1 MAEPLRIVIADDNY
15 LVREGTRRLLE
26 DSGQVTVQAAVGS
39 APELLDAVR
48 RARPDAVLT
57 DIRMPPAGSAGR
69 GRGRRAPAMEGIDAA
84 HAIKAADPGDRRRDP
99 VPVRRR
105 VLRLRAVPQRHRRAG
120 VPAQGP
126 GR

>member
-57 DIRMPPAGSAGR
+57 DIRMPVAQQPAGRTSRPWKAST
-69 GRGRRAPAMEGIDAA
+69 RRTASRRP
-84 HAIKAADPGDRRRDP
+84 HPGS
-99 VPVRRR
+99 VS
-105 VLRLRAVPQRHRRAG
+105 
-120 VPAQGP
+120 
-126 GR
+126 

>member
-26 DSGQVTVQAAVGS
+26 DSGQVTVLAAVGS

-57 DIRMPPAGSAGR
+57 DIRMPPAGSAAA
-69 GRGRRAPAMEGIDAA
+69 RAEKP
-84 HAIKAADPGDRRRDP
+84 
-99 VPVRRR
+99 
-105 VLRLRAVPQRHRRAG
+105 
-120 VPAQGP
+120 
-126 GR
+126 